1 MNLKVSFSW
10 IGFVIFALPMLINI
24 AYVMFPPAGKAEQT
38 AAVTHWV
45 EIVEQISRIAYL
57 FAVML
62 LVSRENLSFRSVWLF
77 LAALF
82 LLLSYAVWFRY
93 FMGGREIALLR
104 RAFLFA
110 PMPLVVFPVL
120 YFLCAAVWLHNVPAV
135 LLMMIFGA
143 AHLTVSLRLFRSV
156 PE

>member
-1 MNLKVSFSW
+1 M
-10 IGFVIFALPMLINI
+10 
-24 AYVMFPPAGKAEQT
+24 
-38 AAVTHWV
+38 
-45 EIVEQISRIAYL
+45 
-57 FAVML
+57 
-62 LVSRENLSFRSVWLF
+62 SREPIEPRRVWLF

-104 RAFLFA
+104 RAFLFV

-143 AHLTVSLRLFRSV
+143 AHLTVSLRSFRSA

>member
-1 MNLKVSFSW
+1 MKLSFSRL
-10 IGFVIFALPMLINI
+10 GLVLFVLPMLINI
-24 AYVMFPPAGKAEQT
+24 AYVMFPPAEEAKADW
-38 AAVTHWV
+38 AVPRWV
-45 EIVEQISRIAYL
+45 EGIEQVSRAAYL
-57 FAVML
+57 FAVTF
-62 LVSRENLSFRSVWLF
+62 LVSREPIEPRSVWLF

-82 LLLSYAVWFRY
+82 LLLYYVVWIRY
-93 FMGGREIALLR
+93 FAGGREIALLR
-104 RAFLFA
+104 RAFLFV

-143 AHLTVSLRLFRSV
+143 AHLTVSLRSFRSA

>member
-1 MNLKVSFSW
+1 MKLSFSRLRLVL
-10 IGFVIFALPMLINI
+10 FVLPMLINL

-45 EIVEQISRIAYL
+45 EIVEQISRIDYL
-57 FAVML
+57 FAVTL
-62 LVSRENLSFRSVWLF
+62 LVSREILSFRSVYF
-77 LAALF
+77 SLAAVF
-82 LLLSYAVWFRY
+82 LVLYYAVWIRY
-93 FMGGREIALLR
+93 FAGGREIALLR